1 MQHRHFL
8 LLLILVLTQLAAVSG
23 AETPVRT
30 FVLDKNTALRSDKL
44 VFRINRPKAQKGAT
58 LDASLQLK
66 GCWVKDGLKSVVA
79 KDKRKKSVKFTLAKD
94 GSVLE
99 FKKVKTAVFPINV
112 TVSFTQERD
121 IIARAGS
128 VIANGRSAC
137 EKVKTASGKTRLDCS
152 AAQAITVRN
161 AVSGVGCSV
170 ASNEL
175 VGSSFRS
182 IVFADGDPFTLRKIG
197 EPLRFVVSGGSFL
210 TDVSDFTVIVNDTV
224 YASPDLQLVDGA
236 LVVNAVLA
244 DGRNTARVHATD
256 SDGYQMI
263 GDFEFWAGAN
273 TLRVNLVNQAL
284 QPATTGK
291 VTVTIADDPRFL
303 VLANYAN
310 GQVDIAHL
318 PGTTISIVAQGDDGS
333 AGFVAA
339 AGSDG
344 TTTITMIAP
353 LSPTADATSS
363 AADGWVPVDASSNVS
378 VVDHQE
384 SEGIAAVRTLDAEGP
399 DKDVVLSTSGEGTR
413 FMMRIF
419 RTDPRSRLVRIRYR
433 FQTAEFPG
441 GYFGSKYNDF
451 YNVALRGSSGAS
463 ILDDGSSMN
472 ALGSGAFSPT
482 GHTVWKSTVIPVNR
496 EKNPAGETVQAIV
509 AVANVADG
517 AYDSQVVVDKIEESP
532 FAITDATLLDLDNQ
546 SVRHLS
552 AAPHTYFDG
561 FTYLN
566 GTITLEGEASDKISK
581 LYLQIMD
588 QGVELARAELSTQ
601 AAAKLYNK
609 SFGKSGKIEIKNPML
624 LFKVF
629 PGELGKLAP
638 TEDKTYSLV
647 IQATSKNGASAHK
660 SMSAMSALI
669 LYTGLSRYDGRDADQ
684 GGDDWLLPSV
694 KKKVDELG
702 SLSWGDFSNM
712 NGGVFPPHQLHRDG
726 RSADGWIEGYN
737 SRDANT
743 ADALIALLNGGLA
756 NKIRFMYVAYR
767 RSEGNAFYN
776 AIRGR
781 TLTNGRKVENVILPD
796 AQHTT
801 HFHLEF

>member
-1 MQHRHFL
+1 MSYRQLLAL
-8 LLLILVLTQLAAVSG
+8 LLLIVTQVAAVCA
-23 AETPVRT
+23 AESPART
-30 FVLDKNTALRSDKL
+30 FVIDKNTALRSDKL
-44 VFRINRPKAQKGAT
+44 VFRINRPKGQKGAT
-58 LDASLQLK
+58 FDTSLQLK
-66 GCWVKDGLKSVVA
+66 GCWIRDGLKSVVA
-79 KDKRKKSVKFTLAKD
+79 KDKRKKSVKFKVTKD

-99 FKKVKTAVFPINV
+99 FKKVKTVVFPISV
-112 TVSFTQERD
+112 TATFTTERD
-121 IIARAGS
+121 IISRAGA
-128 VIANGRSAC
+128 VVANGRSAC
-137 EKVKTASGKTRLDCS
+137 EKVKTAGGKSRLDCS
-152 AAQAITVRN
+152 AAQAIAVRN
-161 AVSGVGCSV
+161 AVSGVGCAV

-175 VGSSFRS
+175 VGTSSRS
-182 IVFADGDPFTLRKIG
+182 IVFADGDPFTVRTIG
-197 EPLRFVVSGGSFL
+197 DPLRFAVAGGSFL
-210 TDVSDFTVIVNDTV
+210 GDLADFTVIVNDTV
-224 YASPDLQLVDGA
+224 YTSPDISLVDGA
-236 LVVNAVLA
+236 LVVNATLA

-256 SDGYQMI
+256 SEGYQMI
-263 GDFEFWAGAN
+263 GDFEFWAGAS
-273 TLRVNLVNQAL
+273 TLRVNLVTQAL

-291 VTVTIADDPRFL
+291 ITVTIADDQRFQI
-303 VLANYAN
+303 LANYTN
-310 GQVDIAHL
+310 GQVDVPHL

-333 AGFVAA
+333 TGFVAA
-339 AGSDG
+339 AGTDG
-344 TTTITMIAP
+344 TTTITMIPP
-353 LSPTADATSS
+353 LTPTDEITTS
-363 AADGWVPVDASSNVS
+363 AADGWVPMDAGSTVS
-378 VVDHQE
+378 VIDHQE
-384 SEGIAAVRTLDAEGP
+384 TEGVAAVRVLDAEGP

-413 FMMRIF
+413 FMLRTF
-419 RTDPRSRLVRIRYR
+419 RTNPRSRLVRIRYR
-433 FQTAEFPG
+433 FQTNEYPG

-451 YNVALRGSSGAS
+451 YNVALRASSGAS

-472 ALGSGAFSPT
+472 ALGRGAFSPN

-496 EKNPAGETVQAIV
+496 QKNPSGDTVQAVV

-546 SVRHLS
+546 SVRFLS
-552 AAPHTYFDG
+552 AAQHPYFDG

-566 GTITLEGEASDKISK
+566 GTITLEGEETDKITK

-601 AAAKLYNK
+601 AAAKLLNK

-629 PGELGKLAP
+629 PGELGKLSP
-638 TEDKTYSLV
+638 TEDKTYSFV
-647 IQATSKNGASAHK
+647 IQATSKDGATAHK
-660 SMSAMSALI
+660 SMNAMSALV
-669 LYTGLSRYDGRDADQ
+669 LFTGASRYDGRDVEQ

-694 KKKVDELG
+694 RAKVDELG
-702 SLSWGDFSNM
+702 SLTWGDFSNM
-712 NGGVFPPHQLHRDG
+712 NGGIFEPHQLHRDG
-726 RSADGWIEGYN
+726 HSADAWIDGYN
-737 SRDANT
+737 NRDAAT

-756 NKIRFMYVAYR
+756 NRIRFMYVAYR